1 MTERCPWCGTD
12 PEYVRYHDEEWG
24 VPEHDDR
31 RLFEKLSLEGAQ
43 AGLSWISILRRRDNY
58 RAAFLNFDVMQLAE
72 WGPADVERLLGDA
85 GIIRNRAKIESV
97 ITNAR
102 AFIAMQVE
110 FGSFDAYIWGYVDG
124 VPVQNRF
131 QSMADMPA
139 HTPVSTALSKDLKRR
154 GFKFVG
160 PTIAYSLMQAM
171 GLVNDHLV
179 TCFRRDE
186 IARMR

>member
-1 MTERCPWCGTD
+1 MTERCPWCGTA
-12 PEYVRYHDEEWG
+12 PGYVRYHDEEWG
-24 VPEHDDR
+24 VPVHDDR

-43 AGLSWISILRRRDNY
+43 AGLSWISILRRREAY
-58 RAAFLNFDVMQLAE
+58 RAAFLNFAVTQLAE
-72 WGPADVERLLGDA
+72 WGPADVERLLDDV

-97 ITNAR
+97 ISNAR
-102 AFIAMQVE
+102 AFMAVQDE
-110 FGSFDAYIWGYVDG
+110 FGTFDTYIWRYVDG

-139 HTPVSTALSKDLKRR
+139 HTPVSTALGKDLKRR

-179 TCFRRDE
+179 TCFRHDE
-186 IARMR
+186 IARMG